1 MYKSNN
7 FDKFELLEFDTIKDL
22 LSLSCLVYN
31 FNININLT
39 LDSSNNYDLNKLDIN
54 NLKINNKRKL
64 QLNEIL
70 TNSPNAELY
79 NFYDLPSGTQIGITI
94 SHINKRIA
102 FVFRGSNQL
111 KDWLHDFLI
120 CKKHIKDNVYV
131 HLGFYKSLYQNNL
144 FNNLLED
151 YRELIK
157 KYNDYDVYI
166 TGHSLGG
173 GLSTLFGYL
182 LSYETMKNITVVSFA
197 SPRVGNKEWSEDFN
211 NKNNLRLYRVVNK
224 RDIVTSVPY
233 VYFYHVGNYIY
244 IDDNKEMTYTISDLF
259 MDYSNFLKSFNP
271 FDHLIENYYSN
282 LLICKWSNQD
292 NYKITKELI

>member
-1 MYKSNN
+1 MYNSNN

-31 FNININLT
+31 FNININPT
-39 LDSSNNYDLNKLDIN
+39 RDSSNNYDLNKLDIS

-79 NFYDLPSGTQIGITI
+79 KFYDLPSGTQIGTTI
-94 SHINKRIA
+94 SHVNKRIT

-151 YRELIK
+151 YKELIK

-182 LSYETMKNITVVSFA
+182 LSYETTKNITVVSFA
-197 SPRVGNKEWSEDFN
+197 SPRIGNREWSEDFN
-211 NKNNLRLYRVVNK
+211 NKSNLRLYRVVNK

-233 VYFYHVGNYIY
+233 VYFYHTGNYIY
-244 IDDNKEMTYTISDLF
+244 IDDNKEMIYTISDLF
-259 MDYSNFLKSFNP
+259 MDYSNFIKSFNP
-271 FDHLIENYYSN
+271 FDHLIENYYTN
-282 LLICKWSNQD
+282 LLICKWNNSQNHEE
-292 NYKITKELI
+292 IKELL